1 MIHVVSDID
10 FTTSPIHNNNG
21 GKLEFHSRRPEKKL
35 FQYRNSKFA
44 GEFKTRAM
52 AETTSLSSTP
62 LLEPKL
68 STSSSKLNKNEQVK
82 ILKIWC
88 VPLNL

>member
-1 MIHVVSDID
+1 MIITKQDSITYDKCRIGYW
-10 FTTSPIHNNNG
+10 FLNQSNTKP
-21 GKLEFHSRRPEKKL
+21 EFHSAEGQKKL

-68 STSSSKLNKNEQVK
+68 TTSISNLNKK
-82 ILKIWC
+82 ITEIFG
-88 VPLNL
+88 